1 MIFKIAILQKKS
13 PDRQCAKSTEI
24 IIAKMRE
31 AAENGADLL
40 LLPEAFLTGYEL
52 PMSNEEALPDDN
64 PYLQKNL

>member
-13 PDRQCAKSTEI
+13 PDRQCTKSTEI
-24 IIAKMRE
+24 IIAKMKE